1 MAVQIS
7 GSMPETVGMK
17 SVDGKLVSLSQLSDK
32 ILVVIFSCNH
42 CPYVQAYEKRYIAL
56 QAKYAS
62 KGVKMVAI
70 NSNDAERYPADSFEN
85 MAARS
90 KEQGYNF
97 DYLHDSDQSVA
108 KAFGATNTPH
118 VFLFDEERILRY
130 TGRIDDCWEDEF
142 RVRRRD
148 LEAAIDQ
155 VLIGVSVD
163 NDSTLPVGCSIKW
176 K

>member
-7 GSMPETVGMK
+7 GPMPETVGMK
-17 SVDGKLVSLSQLSDK
+17 SVDGKLVSLSQLNDK

-56 QAKYAS
+56 QSKYAS
-62 KGVKMVAI
+62 KGVKIVAV

-85 MAARS
+85 MVIRS

-97 DYLHDSDQSVA
+97 DYLHDSDQSAA

-118 VFLFDEERILRY
+118 VFLFDEQRILRY
-130 TGRIDDCWEDEF
+130 TGRIDDSWDDES

-148 LEAAIDQ
+148 LESALDQ
-155 VLIGVSVD
+155 VLIGVTVD
-163 NDSTLPVGCSIKW
+163 NASTLPVGCSIKW